1 MHQVL
6 KLVLT
11 DHLTQVLEVHLQV
24 IVLRLEVLAIV
35 QTEVLTEGLIEA
47 HSHQEDLTDLHT
59 EALEVH
65 LQVIVLHQDHLD
77 LDTALLLEVL
87 GTHLVT
93 VQEDLLED
101 IVQRQDQLDLV
112 IVQLLEAQAIVLE
125 DTHRAVIRLED
136 HLDQVR
142 VDFHLE
148 DLDHH
153 LVAAEA
159 MEVVEVLVE
168 EDVAVL
174 KVTV

>member
-6 KLVLT
+6 ELVLT

-35 QTEVLTEGLIEA
+35 QTEVLTECLIEA

-59 EALEVH
+59 EDLEVH
-65 LQVIVLHQDHLD
+65 LQVMVLHQDHL
-77 LDTALLLEVL
+77 LDTALRLEVL

-112 IVQLLEAQAIVLE
+112 IVQPLEALAIVLE
-125 DTHRAVIRLED
+125 DTHQAVIRLED

-153 LVAAEA
+153 LVAAEV